1 MRACTASGHTSVY
14 PPSLAQPSPSPR
26 RVCLHVACGS
36 ASQRGV
42 TLAARVQYMET
53 DFNER
58 RQDPLLRV
66 NFLQKEETA
75 CVSLRSPSRYSRQHQ
90 GHLAY
95 TVEEWFNLPAYVKT
109 RVPCPVLLE
118 APQYTRPQSTFEE
131 RMRWLDDDR
140 ASQEIIPNK
149 GLQLT
154 ISPGR
159 REHDLCPKRPT
170 KPTWKGLQGTLN
182 DAARS
187 KSQAPTRR
195 GTPASYTR

>member
-1 MRACTASGHTSVY
+1 MACW
-14 PPSLAQPSPSPR
+14 
-26 RVCLHVACGS
+26 S

-42 TLAARVQYMET
+42 LWVTRERPWQPGSMET

-75 CVSLRSPSRYSRQHQ
+75 HVPLRSPSRHSRQHQ
-90 GHLAY
+90 GHLTY

-118 APQYTRPQSTFEE
+118 APQYMTGPSTFEE
-131 RMRWLDDDR
+131 RMRWLDDAR

-149 GLQLT
+149 GLQLV
-154 ISPGR
+154 ISPKR

-170 KPTWKGLQGTLN
+170 RPIWKGLQGSLDDTP
-182 DAARS
+182 RS
-187 KSQAPTRR
+187 KKSSTYSPRNPRTRF
-195 GTPASYTR
+195 